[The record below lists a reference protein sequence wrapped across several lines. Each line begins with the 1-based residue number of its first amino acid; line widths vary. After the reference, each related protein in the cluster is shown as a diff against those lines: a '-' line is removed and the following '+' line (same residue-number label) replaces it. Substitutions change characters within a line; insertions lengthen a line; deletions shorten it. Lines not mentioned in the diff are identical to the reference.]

1 MVKEVYI
8 IFKTHLD
15 IGYTDYAQK
24 VIDNYLDN
32 YIPNAIKVGY
42 ELKGTDTPFVW
53 SVGSWLIAEALKKGL
68 DIEPAIKDG
77 IITWHGL
84 PYTSHTE
91 LMTKELFE
99 YGIKIGKKLDE
110 KYGKNTIGAKM
121 TDVPGH
127 TKAMIPLLKKHGIEF
142 LHIGVN
148 TASPL
153 PDVPPLFK
161 WKCSE
166 DTITVMYQKSYGTTM
181 ELGDFAVHF
190 AHTNDN
196 LGPQS
201 PDEII
206 AVYDLLKAK
215 YPDAELKPGTLNDLA
230 LKVRDIPDLPVID
243 AEIGDTWIHGA
254 GTDPKKL
261 SGYRQILRGLEGK
274 NLDEYDLNDNL
285 LLIPEHTWGMCI
297 QKYFPDKDYT
307 DEAFAKTE
315 GTDMRINLE
324 KSWFEQRSYVTKAED
339 ICGIKAY
346 EDISEPNPV
355 SEVNPFS
362 LPFEFSWQIFDNR
375 DYDRY
380 KNTYIQFDE
389 ENTEWATWDYTKFGL
404 YDYKGATFTANPVAF
419 YIENDVKYIK
429 LEFEKDVAEKYGLP
443 YLWAEIKNGEIKV
456 TWFGKK
462 ASRLPQAA
470 WIKFLGLKENWKVS
484 KMSEWIVP
492 ENTVGSPLIV
502 ATDKGITNGEVTIEP
517 LDSALVAPFGR
528 RLLDFELNPKGQ
540 DMYFNLYN
548 NIWNTNFP
556 MWYSDNSYFR
566 FKVTKTVT

>member
-1 MVKEVYI
+1 MIKEVYV

-15 IGYTDYAQK
+15 IGYTDYAEN
-24 VIDNYLDN
+24 VINNYLTN

-42 ELKGTDTPFVW
+42 ELKDTDTPFKW
-53 SVGSWLIAEALKKGL
+53 SVGSWLIAEALKRGV

-99 YGIKIGKKLDE
+99 YGVKIAKKLDE
-110 KYGKNTIGAKM
+110 KYLRNTIGAKM

-127 TKAMIPLLKKHGIEF
+127 TKAMIPILKKYGIEF

-161 WKCSE
+161 WKCGE
-166 DTITVMYQKSYGTTM
+166 DYINVMYQKSYGTTM

-201 PDEII
+201 PDEIVK
-206 AVYDLLKAK
+206 VYDLLKSK
-215 YPDAELKPGTLNDLA
+215 YPNAVIKAGTLNDLA
-230 LKVRDIPDLPVID
+230 LKVRDIDNLPVVES
-243 AEIGDTWIHGA
+243 EIGDTWIHGA

-261 SGYRQILRGLEGK
+261 SGYRQILRSLEGK
-274 NLDEYDLNDNL
+274 SLEDYDLKDNL
-285 LLIPEHTWGMCI
+285 FLVPEHTWGMCI

-307 DEAFAKTE
+307 AEAFQKTE
-315 GTDMRINLE
+315 GTSVRLNVE
-324 KSWFEQRSYVTKAED
+324 KSWKEQRDYVAKAENV
-339 ICGIKAY
+339 CKVKAY
-346 EDISEPNPV
+346 EDITEPNPQN
-355 SEVNPFS
+355 EVKAFA
-362 LPFEFSWQIFDNR
+362 LPFELSWQIFDNS

-380 KNTYIQFDE
+380 KKTYIQFDE

-404 YDYKGATFTANPVAF
+404 HNYKGGTFTAEPTAYF
-419 YIENDVKYIK
+419 EDGEAKYAK
-429 LEFEKDVAEKYGLP
+429 LTFPKEATEKFGLP
-443 YLWAEIKNGEIKV
+443 YLWAEIKDSEVKV
-456 TWFGKK
+456 TWYGKK

-470 WIKFLGLKENWKVS
+470 WIKFTGLKEDWKVS
-484 KMSEWIVP
+484 KLGEWIDP
-492 ENTVGSPLIV
+492 ENVVGSPLIM
-502 ATDKGITNGEVTIEP
+502 ATDKGVTNGEVTIEP

-556 MWYSDNSYFR
+556 MWYSDDTYFR
-566 FKVTKTVT
+566 FKIKH

>member
-1 MVKEVYI
+1 MVKEVYL

-15 IGYTDYAQK
+15 IGYTDYAEN
-24 VIDNYLDN
+24 VINNYLEN

-42 ELKGTDTPFVW
+42 ELKGSDTPFVW
-53 SVGSWLIAEALKKGL
+53 SVGSWLIYEALKRGI

-91 LMTKELFE
+91 LMSKELFE
-99 YGIKIGKKLDE
+99 YGVKIAKKLDK

-127 TKAMIPLLKKHGIEF
+127 TRAMIPILKKYGIEF

-153 PDVPPLFK
+153 PDVPPLFR
-161 WKCSE
+161 WKCGE
-166 DTITVMYQKSYGTTM
+166 DSINVMYQKSYGTTM

-201 PDEII
+201 SDEIV
-206 AVYDLLKAK
+206 AVYRELKEKYPNATLKA
-215 YPDAELKPGTLNDLA
+215 ATLNDLA
-230 LKVRDIPDLPVID
+230 LKIREIENLPVVD

-261 SGYRQILRGLEGK
+261 SGYRQVLRGLEGK
-274 NLDEYDLNDNL
+274 NLEEYDLADNL
-285 LLIPEHTWGMCI
+285 FLVPEHTWGMCI

-307 DEAFAKTE
+307 DEAFQKTE
-315 GTDMRINLE
+315 GTEDRLKLE
-324 KSWFEQRSYVTKAED
+324 KSWNEQRSYVEKAEKLT
-339 ICGIKAY
+339 GVKAY
-346 EDISEPNPV
+346 IDISEPNPQN
-355 SEVNPFS
+355 EVEAFEI
-362 LPFEFSWQIFDNR
+362 PFELSWQIFDNS

-380 KNTYIQFDE
+380 KKTYMQFDE
-389 ENTEWATWDYTKFGL
+389 ENTEWATWDYTKVGL
-404 YDYKGATFTANPVAF
+404 HNYKGGTFTAEPTAYF
-419 YIENDVKYIK
+419 DDGKTKYAK
-429 LEFEKDVAEKYGLP
+429 LSFPKEATEKFGLP
-443 YLWAEIKNGEIKV
+443 YLWAEIKEGEVMV

-470 WIKFLGLKENWKVS
+470 WIKFTGLKEEWKVS
-484 KMSEWIVP
+484 KLGEWINP
-492 ENTVGSPLIV
+492 ENVVGSPLIM
-502 ATDKGITNGEVTIEP
+502 ATDKGVTNGEVTIEP

-556 MWYSDNSYFR
+556 MWYSDDSYFR
-566 FKVTKTVT
+566 FVIKQN